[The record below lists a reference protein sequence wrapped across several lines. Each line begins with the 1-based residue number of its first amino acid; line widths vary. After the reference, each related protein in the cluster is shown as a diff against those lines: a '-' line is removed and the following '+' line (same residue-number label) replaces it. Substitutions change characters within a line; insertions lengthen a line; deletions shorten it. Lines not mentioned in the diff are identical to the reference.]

1 MDTWTLH
8 EKYKAQQLEIK
19 KLESRI
25 KYMEEYLATLTKGNK
40 KDEKLQD
47 KETGSPRVRTRGQ
60 ATKKSKNS

>member
-1 MDTWTLH
+1 MDTWTLG
-8 EKYKAQQLEIK
+8 ERYKAQQEELRELK
-19 KLESRI
+19 ARV

-47 KETGSPRVRTRGQ
+47 KETGSSRVRTRGQ